1 MSVIHI
7 QGLQSL
13 HGGLTIQGS
22 KNAVLPLMAAALL
35 HSGRIIIRNVP
46 EIQDVFCMMG
56 ILESMG
62 CVCNLEGHTLTI
74 DAKGLFVVAFPKKE
88 GRP

>member
-35 HSGRIIIRNVP
+35 HSIKKP
-46 EIQDVFCMMG
+46 
-56 ILESMG
+56 S
-62 CVCNLEGHTLTI
+62 
-74 DAKGLFVVAFPKKE
+74 PKLK
-88 GRP
+88 